1 MSLSWCSSQKISPQ
15 LTSCFQTYICSPLSR
30 RHTYPMGFFWEVTSL
45 NLSISCH
52 GDVVCWKVKHLH
64 VTENPELHL
73 KSPRWLAEPALW
85 HRSVLLAGWCSP
97 QTVSMLVSE
106 INFRRKTRSDWQY
119 EKLQASNI
127 SVHLPATPLTLCRCG
142 QEAGSPWSVTGRET
156 TAVSQQPK
164 CYFLV
169 PPADCISEKPEYLKE
184 THTDTRRRCTQNFL
198 VIVLTTAPLCRP
210 RD

>member
-1 MSLSWCSSQKISPQ
+1 
-15 LTSCFQTYICSPLSR
+15 
-30 RHTYPMGFFWEVTSL
+30 MGFFWEVTSL

-97 QTVSMLVSE
+97 QTVSTLVSE
-106 INFRRKTRSDWQY
+106 INFRRKTRSDWQD

-142 QEAGSPWSVTGRET
+142 QEAGSPWSVTGNLNAIFWSHQL
-156 TAVSQQPK
+156 TASPRNQ
-164 CYFLV
+164 
-169 PPADCISEKPEYLKE
+169 STWRKP
-184 THTDTRRRCTQNFL
+184 TQTRGEDVRRIFSL
-198 VIVLTTAPLCRP
+198 
-210 RD
+210 